1 MKKYI
6 RTIIIATVACLSL
19 GLITACNNK
28 KEKTSA
34 PVAST
39 ETQNETT
46 TTEKQDAENTAEA
59 TKPENSA
66 TEPTTKKE
74 SLTVELGNDMGH
86 NLSALWIRAAEED
99 EWTEIALEKNI
110 WETGYLIPV
119 KLEAESI
126 PNPKNGWQVK
136 VEFADDNTTHIFE
149 DVLLNTKSS
158 IILTEEGPVY

>member
-6 RTIIIATVACLSL
+6 RTIIVATVVCLSL

-28 KEKTSA
+28 KEETSA
-34 PVAST
+34 PVDST
-39 ETQNETT
+39 ETQEETNT
-46 TTEKQDAENTAEA
+46 VDKEDKTETANPENT
-59 TKPENSA
+59 T

-74 SLTVELGNDMGH
+74 RLMVELGNDMGH

-99 EWTEIALEKNI
+99 EWTEIALENNV
-110 WETGYLIPV
+110 WQTGYLIPV

-126 PNPKNGWQVK
+126 PNPENGWQVK

-149 DVLLNTKSS
+149 NVLLNTKSS

>member
-34 PVAST
+34 PVTST
-39 ETQNETT
+39 ETKEETT
-46 TTEKQDAENTAEA
+46 ATEKQDKAETA
-59 TKPENSA
+59 KPEDSA
-66 TEPTTKKE
+66 TAPTTKKE

-99 EWTEIALEKNI
+99 EWTEIALENNI

-119 KLEAESI
+119 KLEAKTI
-126 PNPKNGWQVK
+126 PNPENGWQVK
-136 VEFADDNTTHIFE
+136 VEFADDSTTHIFE
-149 DVLLNTKSS
+149 NILLNKNSS